1 MSKISF
7 NKIWQHEQVLPYI
20 LGELKQHIEK
30 ITPVKKIY
38 LFGSRGRTPTDEW
51 KSLEGKDWD
60 IYIVTAFPIVNTRI
74 WTHEKNYHIDL
85 MINTEEK
92 GKKFLNN
99 YTSCVEL
106 FPNNK
111 LNIKDF
117 EKESFLNCLLY
128 LNIFVH

>member
-99 YTSCVEL
+99 YY
-106 FPNNK
+106 F
-111 LNIKDF
+111 
-117 EKESFLNCLLY
+117 
-128 LNIFVH
+128 

>member
-1 MSKISF
+1 M
-7 NKIWQHEQVLPYI
+7 LPYI

-117 EKESFLNCLLY
+117 EKESGEDKTSKYLTNNC
-128 LNIFVH
+128 